1 MPRGKIKYY
10 NTEKGFGFIA
20 QDDGEADVFIHSS
33 AIDSPYDD
41 IRVGQTVKYQ
51 VTEERSSWKRCRDTI
66 DST

>member
-1 MPRGKIKYY
+1 VPRGKIKYY

-41 IRVGQTVKYQ
+41 IRVGQTV
-51 VTEERSSWKRCRDTI
+51 I
-66 DST
+66 

>member
-51 VTEERSSWKRCRDTI
+51 VTECKKGLVGKDV
-66 DST
+66 

>member
-10 NTEKGFGFIA
+10 NSEKGFGFIA

-41 IRVGQTVKYQ
+41 IRVGQTVKYK
-51 VTEERSSWKRCRDTI
+51 VTEGK
-66 DST
+66 